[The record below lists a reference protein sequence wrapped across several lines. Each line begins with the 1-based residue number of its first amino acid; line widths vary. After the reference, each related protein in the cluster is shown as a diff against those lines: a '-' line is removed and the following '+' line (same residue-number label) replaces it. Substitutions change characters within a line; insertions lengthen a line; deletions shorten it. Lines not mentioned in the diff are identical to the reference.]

1 MSCTAAVRVPPSTRV
16 PAAKCWKLEAA
27 TVKVSVDWPAAIVT
41 VFVSSVANRKSFVC
55 VSVTETSMVAVV
67 EPLRV
72 SV

>member
-1 MSCTAAVRVPPSTRV
+1 MV
-16 PAAKCWKLEAA
+16 PAANCWKLEAA

-41 VFVSSVANRKSFVC
+41 VLLRSAAARKSFVC
-55 VSVTETSMVAVV
+55 VSVTSTGRAVVV

>member
-1 MSCTAAVRVPPSTRV
+1 MV

-27 TVKVSVDWPAAIVT
+27 TVKVFVDWPAAIVT
-41 VFVSSVANRKSFVC
+41 VRLSAVANRKSFVC
-55 VSVTETSMVAVV
+55 VSVTETVRAPVV